1 MMKIRYFIL
10 LTAAMY
16 CINADAQAQVKE
28 AESKIQQVT
37 VFFMGAQIERT
48 TASVNLP
55 VGQSILEVKGLEQ
68 SLVENS
74 VRAGIKGGGVI
85 QTIVKKTDYLNLQES
100 NEKINQLNKKL
111 KELDEEIEN
120 EQMKL
125 NVLNQENTF
134 LSQNMKLGGQ
144 NTGVNVSQI
153 REGAEYY
160 RARLTEVGTLI
171 LKGNRRV
178 KLLNEEKG
186 KVNKQ
191 LSELNYRKNRPTST
205 LEIAIEMEKAGVC
218 SVLLDYYIP
227 SASWR
232 PLYDIRVEE
241 VGKAVQ
247 LIRKASV
254 AQSSGE
260 DWNDVKLSFSTGNP
274 QENQVVPV
282 LKPWYLNVY
291 IPAPRYSQNNY
302 QRKGSKAL
310 SKMQAAPQMEM
321 ALEEV
326 AIVEDDYDMLGTAAS
341 SVSSSKN
348 SILEFT
354 LASKG
359 NIPSDNKEYLF
370 SLGAEEMDASYHY
383 QSVPKLNKAAYLM
396 ATINDWEGFELVDG
410 IANIYYEKTFI
421 GETYLNASMTL
432 DSMQLSLGKDKGLVV
447 ERKAVKEYKRTKVI
461 GSNVRKSFGYEIIV
475 RNTKPI
481 AVQLVLEDQIPVSA
495 NSDITVDLE
504 DSGKGKVEETS
515 GKITWR
521 LELEPGE
528 TVKIPL
534 MYTVKYPK
542 DMSINL

>member
-1 MMKIRYFIL
+1 MKIRHIIL
-10 LTAAMY
+10 LVAAIY
-16 CINADAQAQVKE
+16 CINMDALSQSKV

-37 VFFMGAQIERT
+37 VFFQGAQIERT
-48 TASVNLP
+48 TTSVNLP

-68 SLVENS
+68 SLLENS

-100 NEKINQLNKKL
+100 NDKINHL
-111 KELDEEIEN
+111 KEKQKGLDEQIED

-125 NVLNQENTF
+125 KVLAQENTF
-134 LSQNMKLGGQ
+134 LNQNMKLGGQ

-160 RARLTEVGTLI
+160 RTRLTEVGTLI
-171 LKGNRRV
+171 LKGNRKV

-191 LSELNYRKNRPTST
+191 LSELNYRKNQPTST
-205 LEIAIEMEKAGVC
+205 LEISIEMEKAGSC

-227 SASWR
+227 TASWR

-241 VGKAVQ
+241 LGKPVQ

-254 AQSSGE
+254 TQSSGE
-260 DWNDVKLSFSTGNP
+260 DWKDVKLSFSTGNP

-282 LKPWYLNVY
+282 LNPWYLNVY
-291 IPAPRYSQNNY
+291 YPAPRYSQNNY
-302 QRKGSKAL
+302 NTKGSRAM

-321 ALEEV
+321 LAVAEV
-326 AIVEDDYDMLGTAAS
+326 ELDDYDMGGTTAS
-341 SVSSSKN
+341 SVTSSKN

-370 SLGAEEMDASYHY
+370 SVGTEEMEASYHY
-383 QSVPKLNKAAYLM
+383 QSVPKLNKSAYLM

-410 IANIYYEKTFI
+410 YANIYYEKTFI
-421 GETYLNASMTL
+421 GETYLNTTMTM

-447 ERKAVKEYKRTKVI
+447 ERKAVKEYKRSKVV
-461 GSNVRKSFGYEIIV
+461 GANVRKSYGYEIIV

-481 AVQLVLEDQIPVSA
+481 AVQLVLEDQFPVSA
-495 NSDITVDLE
+495 NSEITVDLE
-504 DSGKGKVEETS
+504 ESGKGKVDETS

-521 LELEPGE
+521 LELKPGE

-534 MYTVKYPK
+534 KYTVKYPK